1 MLLELKVIIIEQFK
15 EEFFM
20 ENMNWNYPTPIWFG
34 LDRVNEIQNA
44 CNNLNIKNPLIVT
57 DPGILKTD
65 IISKVQK
72 SLNSDVTVYSDVQGN
87 PTGSNVMEGVN
98 VFNAGKHD
106 GVIAVGGGS
115 SMDVGKGIAFMADQ
129 TKPLWDFEDIGDYW
143 TRADSDKIHPII
155 AVPTTAGTG
164 SETGRA
170 GVFTKEDTHEK
181 KIIFHPKMLPGIVIL
196 DPDLTLALPPS
207 LTAFTGMDVLAHC
220 LEAYSS
226 PVFHPLSQGIAL
238 EGIAIVKK
246 YLVRAFKNGSDIEAR
261 GNMLAGSSMG
271 STAFQ
276 KGLGAI
282 HSLSHP
288 VGAMYN
294 SHHGLTNAVFMP
306 YVLERNREAIED
318 KMIAVA
324 KYLDLEKTTF
334 EGFIKWILDLRKE
347 LEIPHTLKE
356 LINDDT
362 KLDKMSKMAL
372 QDPSTGGNPVAL
384 TQEDFLILYK
394 NSYEGKLSIN

>member
-1 MLLELKVIIIEQFK
+1 
-15 EEFFM
+15 M
-20 ENMNWNYPTPIWFG
+20 ENMNWNYPTLIWFG
-34 LDRVNEIQNA
+34 LNRINEIQNA
-44 CNNLNIKNPLIVT
+44 CNSLNIKNPLIVT
-57 DPGILKTD
+57 DPGILKTK
-65 IISKVQK
+65 IISKVDK
-72 SLNSDVTVYSDVQGN
+72 FLNSDSAIYSDVQGN
-87 PTGSNVMEGVN
+87 PTGSNVINGVN
-98 VFNAGKHD
+98 IFNAGKHD

-115 SMDVGKGIAFMADQ
+115 GMDVGKGIAFMAGQ
-129 TKPLWDFEDIGDYW
+129 TRPIWDFEDIGDYW
-143 TRADSDKIHPII
+143 TRADSDKIFPII

-181 KIIFHPKMLPGIVIL
+181 KIIFHPKMLPAIVIL
-196 DPDLTLALPPS
+196 DPDLTIDLPPS

-226 PVFHPLSQGIAL
+226 PFFHPLSQGIAL
-238 EGIAIVKK
+238 EGISIVKK
-246 YLVRAFKNGSDIEAR
+246 YLVRAYMNGSDIEAR

-306 YVLERNREAIED
+306 YVLERNREAIEE

-324 KYLDLEKTTF
+324 KYLDLKNLSF
-334 EGFIKWILDLRKE
+334 DGFMHWILDLRKE
-347 LEIPHTLKE
+347 LKIPHTLKE
-356 LINDDT
+356 LINDNS
-362 KLDKMSKMAL
+362 KLEEMSKMAL
-372 QDPSTGGNPVAL
+372 KDPSTGGNPIPL
-384 TQEDFLILYK
+384 TQENFLELYK
-394 NSYEGKLSIN
+394 NSYEGKLSIRR